1 MPIVDMSNN
10 YFTAI
15 EKAEQINQRLLELKQ
30 IEKQA
35 VKEQRDRY
43 MNTMKSSKG
52 VV

>member
-1 MPIVDMSNN
+1 MSNN

-43 MNTMKSSKG
+43 MNTMKSSKK

>member
-15 EKAEQINQRLLELKQ
+15 EKAEQLNQRLLELKQ

-43 MNTMKSSKG
+43 YNTMKGNKG
-52 VV
+52 AI

>member
-15 EKAEQINQRLLELKQ
+15 EKAEQMNQRLLELKQ

-43 MNTMKSSKG
+43 ISSIKTSKG
-52 VV
+52 AV